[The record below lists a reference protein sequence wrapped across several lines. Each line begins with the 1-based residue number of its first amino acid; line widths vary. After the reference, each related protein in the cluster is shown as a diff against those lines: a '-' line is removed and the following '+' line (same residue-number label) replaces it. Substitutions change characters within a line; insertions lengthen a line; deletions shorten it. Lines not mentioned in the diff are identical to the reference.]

1 MEEFTKSKLIKAI
14 SALKDDKVKN
24 RYNCCN
30 GYSKAI
36 DDVLSLISH
45 KRTEE
50 EVLKEFE
57 EHGYKVFRNDDIQL
71 KLIMKDSIYYN
82 YVIDVIKPEK
92 SYDKSMCNKYGVLPD
107 LIEFWEHKLIDEL
120 FDIWELKVWKLG
132 DVK

>member
-57 EHGYKVFRNDDIQL
+57 EHGYKVFRNATNQL
-71 KLIMKDSIYYN
+71 ELIREDGIHN
-82 YVIDVIKPEK
+82 HVIDVIKYEK
-92 SYDKSMCNKYGVLPD
+92 VHSKSMCDAYCTYPD
-107 LIEFWEHKLIDEL
+107 KIEFWEHKLIDEL
-120 FDIWELKVWKLG
+120 FDIWELKV
-132 DVK
+132 